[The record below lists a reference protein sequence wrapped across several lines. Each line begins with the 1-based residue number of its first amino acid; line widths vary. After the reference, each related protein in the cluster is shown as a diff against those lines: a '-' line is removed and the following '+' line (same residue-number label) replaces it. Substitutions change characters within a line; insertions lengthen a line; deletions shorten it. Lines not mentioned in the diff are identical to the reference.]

1 MKACFACS
9 TPARQNNKSQS
20 LDDAKAYSCMQYDAR
35 GGGGV
40 VLFDEQDISVFCYN
54 ENAMV

>member
-35 GGGGV
+35 GGG
-40 VLFDEQDISVFCYN
+40 
-54 ENAMV
+54 